1 MIKGSFFVS
10 HYYPHY
16 EGSGDISSNTAL
28 VANIGETKQTN
39 SLPKMISAPEEGR
52 SWNDSPMDSPKKSRI
67 KLDQVAAEIEEVNFQ
82 HMISTVENLA
92 RFFKISTTAEGLE
105 RLITIT

>member
-1 MIKGSFFVS
+1 MAGLSTSNLNNDRGQFFES

-16 EGSGDISSNTAL
+16 EGSVDISSNTAL

-52 SWNDSPMDSPKKSRI
+52 SWNDSPTDSQKKSLI
-67 KLDQVAAEIEEVNFQ
+67 KLDQVAEIEDVNF
-82 HMISTVENLA
+82 
-92 RFFKISTTAEGLE
+92 
-105 RLITIT
+105 